1 MIVEA
6 MDPTSVNCQMMIKG
20 TLTSVTNLMPHTR
33 IHPMHYASLTTDED
47 GLWTLDFL
55 RNTMWLKISVK
66 MKEMDSIRIET
77 R

>member
-6 MDPTSVNCQMMIKG
+6 MDPTSVNCQIMIKG
-20 TLTSVTNLMPHTR
+20 TLTSVTNLMQHT
-33 IHPMHYASLTTDED
+33 PNASLTTDEH
-47 GLWTLDFL
+47 GLWTLECL